1 MKKMLFVLAVFLLG
15 ILACPAAAD
24 EPLRISPAPISPAPV
39 EDCETCAEVLIEPVP
54 LDMVVKF
61 IMFGKFGDDKIGLL
75 SSFVHALKEE
85 PVSFYMYTVSFSPG
99 YHGDGNMHD
108 SQMLS
113 AAKNPT
119 WTVPECRFTAETG
132 YVYAGWRIYEN
143 HVYPGEQIVLTEYN
157 TIATAI
163 WKAAELFFSTLLI
176 G

>member
-85 PVSFYMYTVSFSPG
+85 PVSFYMYTVSFSAG
-99 YHGDGNMHD
+99 EHGNGNMHD

-113 AAKNPT
+113 ADKNPT
-119 WTVPECRFTAETG
+119 WTVPECRFSADYG
-132 YVYAGWRIYEN
+132 YEFAGWEIYGN
-143 HVYPGEQIVLTEYN
+143 VYQKWDEIVLTEFY
-157 TIATAI
+157 TDATAL
-163 WKAAELFFSTLLI
+163 WQMV
-176 G
+176 